1 MVCRESH
8 LYPSPSAACD
18 DAVGTDGDP
27 ATFRTLV
34 VSNSLKGFF
43 MLDLC

>member
-8 LYPSPSAACD
+8 LYPSPSA
-18 DAVGTDGDP
+18 AVGTDGDP

-34 VSNSLKGFF
+34 VSDGLNGFF